1 MRSIPLLGRPFIKKL
16 FIAVIPLLLA
26 GCAAPAAHQ
35 IAGWVAD
42 SLLYL
47 KTGKSAS
54 DHAISIA
61 MKQDCAMWRWI
72 WTKPYEGI
80 VICSDHATPV
90 NDDIMVAS
98 NSPTPQPF
106 GHPVHTVSP
115 RLLELAATPS
125 VKPVPGQDNLPGVNT
140 FALDSS
146 DNKPRQLAALPMA
159 DDSMPHSSKITV
171 KNPAITSKRTVV
183 RNVDKETSGTPSR
196 YLVLGSFRNFDNAE
210 ALSKTLTSFKVVII
224 STKVRGDTYH
234 RVVAR
239 PSPGENLAELR
250 MRYGVTGAKS
260 WVVTLSEP
268 ITS

>member
-1 MRSIPLLGRPFIKKL
+1 MRSIPLFGRPFIKKL

-42 SLLYL
+42 GLLYL
-47 KTGKSAS
+47 KTGKGAS
-54 DHAISIA
+54 DHAISMA

-72 WTKPYEGI
+72 WTEPYDGI
-80 VICSDHATPV
+80 VICSDYDTPV

-106 GHPVHTVSP
+106 GHPGHTVSS
-115 RLLELAATPS
+115 RLPELAATPS
-125 VKPVPGQDNLPGVNT
+125 VKPVPEQDNLPGVNA
-140 FALDSS
+140 FAFGSS
-146 DNKPRQLAALPMA
+146 DNKLRQLAALPVV
-159 DDSMPHSSKITV
+159 DDSMPHSSEITV
-171 KNPAITSKRTVV
+171 KNPATTSRRTVV

-196 YLVLGSFRNFDNAE
+196 YLVLGSFRNFNNAE
-210 ALSKTLTSFKVVII
+210 ALSKTLTSFKVFII
-224 STKVRGDTYH
+224 STKVWGDTYH

-239 PSPGENLAELR
+239 PSPGENLAEMK